1 MKREDCTKKLIR
13 TIERIEAGMLPA
25 TIKGLY
31 VFGSYARGA
40 IEPGDL
46 DIVVVYEDPGPDY
59 WKAQRKQAKY
69 AELSVYQAAI
79 RTWQEFRAHLADA
92 LRSRGERI
100 DLVLASSLEDVTEGN
115 KAIQPGDLV
124 LVWSAEDRNWGEK
137 LERLTPDAAAGR
149 APRNEI
155 FPLKRLR
162 DDCAT
167 MQEVVEMIAAKELL
181 LTHVPVAEFDVK
193 LDLRHE
199 AQLGLWKERKWL
211 GKELAR
217 TMPYALKWLESCGQ
231 RCGSSPRTEVWSK
244 TKSHRAEMGRPS
256 LAEML
261 FLFRTKRKL
270 QRQCLIPYFKQA
282 GPNELLVFERGPAWK
297 QSCRRK

>member
-1 MKREDCTKKLIR
+1 MKREDCTKKLVR
-13 TIERIEAGMLPA
+13 TIERIEAGTLSA
-25 TIKGLY
+25 TIKELY

-59 WKAQRKQAKY
+59 WKKERTKAKY
-69 AELSVYQAAI
+69 AAISVYQAALT
-79 RTWQEFRAHLADA
+79 TWHEFRTRLADA

-124 LVWSAEDRNWGEK
+124 RVWSAEDRNWREK

-149 APRNEI
+149 APRSEI

-167 MQEVVEMIAAKELL
+167 MQEVVDLIAAGEVL
-181 LTHVPVAEFDVK
+181 LTRIPVAELDLK

-199 AQLGLWKERKWL
+199 AQLGLWKERKLL

-217 TMPYALKWLESCGQ
+217 TMPYALRWLESCGE

-244 TKSHRAEMGRPS
+244 TKSHRVEMGRPS

-261 FLFRTKRKL
+261 FLFRTKPKL

-282 GPNELLVFERGPAWK
+282 GPNKLLVFERGPAWK
-297 QSCRRK
+297 QACRKK